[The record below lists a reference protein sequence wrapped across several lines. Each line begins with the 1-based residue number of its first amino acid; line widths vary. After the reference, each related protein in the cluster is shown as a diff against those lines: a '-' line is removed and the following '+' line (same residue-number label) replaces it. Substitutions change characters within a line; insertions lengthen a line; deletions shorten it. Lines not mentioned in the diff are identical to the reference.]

1 MLLKILLSFK
11 LCFLL
16 SYNSLLLDIQC
27 MYVCPLEVFVHE
39 IPGIIICQFHH
50 NSRTRRYVT
59 STDRDST
66 TTISSISSTSSSS
79 TATSTG
85 NSGANSTDIG
95 PDSPSSGNTS
105 NPLVEL
111 SGEEA
116 LFCSLFQL
124 SPKEVPLAWWRSGR
138 RCSLLDRS
146 RPLSLTK
153 SGKLFL
159 THR

>member
-1 MLLKILLSFK
+1 MLATTYRTFALPYLYVW
-11 LCFLL
+11 LCHVL
-16 SYNSLLLDIQC
+16 NVC
-27 MYVCPLEVFVHE
+27 MYVCWNFHE
-39 IPGIIICQFHH
+39 IPGVIICQFQR
-50 NSRTRRYVT
+50 NSRTRRYVA
-59 STDRDST
+59 STNRDST

-95 PDSPSSGNTS
+95 PDSPSSGNTG

-111 SGEEA
+111 SEEEA
-116 LFCSLFQL
+116 SFCSRFQL
-124 SPKEVPLAWWRSGR
+124 SPEEVPLAWWHSGR

>member
-1 MLLKILLSFK
+1 
-11 LCFLL
+11 
-16 SYNSLLLDIQC
+16 
-27 MYVCPLEVFVHE
+27 MYVCLSLEFFVHE
-39 IPGIIICQFHH
+39 IPDIIISQFQR
-50 NSRTRRYVT
+50 NSRTRRYVA
-59 STDRDST
+59 STNRDST

-79 TATSTG
+79 TTTSTG
-85 NSGANSTDIG
+85 NSGANSTDVG
-95 PDSPSSGNTS
+95 PDSPSSGNTG

-111 SGEEA
+111 SEEEA
-116 LFCSLFQL
+116 SFCSRFQL
-124 SPKEVPLAWWRSGR
+124 SPEEVPLAWWRSGR